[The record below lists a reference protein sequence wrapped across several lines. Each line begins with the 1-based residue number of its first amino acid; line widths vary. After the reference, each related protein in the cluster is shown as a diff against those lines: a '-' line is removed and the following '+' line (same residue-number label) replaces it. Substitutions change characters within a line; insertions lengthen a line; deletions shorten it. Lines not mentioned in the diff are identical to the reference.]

1 MPRTPCDY
9 SKTVIYR
16 IFKEDTDI
24 PPYIGS
30 TTDFRRRKSQH
41 KRCSITGHQKVYM
54 IIREN
59 GGWPAFKMLQIEEF
73 PCKNGNEA
81 RAREQYWIDQYVERL
96 NTRGA
101 VLNKEHRQ
109 EKKKEYDV
117 EYRAT
122 HTDEIA
128 AYQKEYYV
136 AHKDEIAARAATHTD
151 EIAVRKKEYYAA
163 HKDKFKALNKE
174 YRATHKDKITAYKT
188 ERITCECG
196 ALLSRNYI
204 GAHKKTAKHLAFQA
218 RV

>member
-16 IFKEDTDI
+16 IFKEDSDL

-30 TTDFRRRKSQH
+30 TTDFRRRKSSH
-41 KRCSITGHQKVYM
+41 KYRSIKDDGKVYVT
-54 IIREN
+54 IREN

-81 RAREQYWIDQYVERL
+81 RAREQYWIDQTKERL
-96 NTRGA
+96 NTYGA

-109 EKKKEYDV
+109 EKKKEYN
-117 EYRAT
+117 
-122 HTDEIA
+122 
-128 AYQKEYYV
+128 
-136 AHKDEIAARAATHTD
+136 
-151 EIAVRKKEYYAA
+151 AA
-163 HKDKFKALNKE
+163 HKDKIATYKKEYDAAHKDEFKARDKE
-174 YRATHKDKITAYKT
+174 YRATHKDKIDAHKT
-188 ERITCECG
+188 EKINCECG
-196 ALLSRNYI
+196 ALVSRCNI